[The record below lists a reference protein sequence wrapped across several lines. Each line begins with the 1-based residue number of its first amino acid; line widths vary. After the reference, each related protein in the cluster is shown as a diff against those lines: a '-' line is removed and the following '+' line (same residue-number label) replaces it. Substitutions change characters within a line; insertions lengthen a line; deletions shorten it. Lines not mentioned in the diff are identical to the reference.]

1 MKQVAEI
8 LKLLSFGRN
17 KIELDI
23 LLIDPELESHYSVY
37 TLLPKGSNS
46 NSHNTSSNAASSS
59 MDSISLGNSNNIS
72 ANRNRNSN
80 NSNSANISNNKIA
93 PLSEVDMVTSIVNET
108 IEEHY
113 EFDDDT
119 LTLDELLNDMQVKLK
134 MFPSINI
141 TDYTTLIKDLYE
153 KDLSTRQ
160 ISGGGGGQGQRR
172 KKYNKTGR
180 NNKI

>member
-80 NSNSANISNNKIA
+80 SANISNNKIA

-141 TDYTTLIKDLYE
+141 TDYTTLINDLYE

-160 ISGGGGGQGQRR
+160 ISGGSGGQGQRR